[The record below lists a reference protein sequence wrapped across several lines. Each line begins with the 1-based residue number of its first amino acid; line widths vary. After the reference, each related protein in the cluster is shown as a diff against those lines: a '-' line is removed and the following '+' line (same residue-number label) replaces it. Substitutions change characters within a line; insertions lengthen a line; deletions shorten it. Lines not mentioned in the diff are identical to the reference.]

1 MSKITPKRITYWLL
15 GETAGRT
22 SVAVWK
28 RLWGMPVEAGGK
40 IAEQVARESIE
51 SMQVSIAKLSNAVAK
66 VVATY
71 TLAQQQY
78 NNKLGDFHQAERQA
92 QLAHSKG
99 NADAARLAI
108 TKAIAIEKILPQLS
122 QRVETA
128 EITMKKAKAK
138 LKRETERLEAYKLE
152 LENLESLTLVNQA
165 MAEMGGISTELG
177 LDSARSQFA
186 DAKNG
191 IEKRTLLEEAKV
203 ELAENPNDILAD
215 EIDALSLEAEIEKRF
230 NSLNGRTES

>member
-1 MSKITPKRITYWLL
+1 
-15 GETAGRT
+15 
-22 SVAVWK
+22 
-28 RLWGMPVEAGGK
+28 
-40 IAEQVARESIE
+40 
-51 SMQVSIAKLSNAVAK
+51 
-66 VVATY
+66 
-71 TLAQQQY
+71 
-78 NNKLGDFHQAERQA
+78 
-92 QLAHSKG
+92 
-99 NADAARLAI
+99 
-108 TKAIAIEKILPQLS
+108 
-122 QRVETA
+122 
-128 EITMKKAKAK
+128 MKKAKAK

-191 IEKRTLLEEAKV
+191 IEKRALLEEARV